1 MKLMI
6 SLFLLCYSMH
16 CTSVVAQHSLPP
28 QQFINGDAGA
38 AGFDPARLK
47 LLDNWLSEFV
57 SKGMAPNAVT
67 FVARKGV
74 IVHSKAYGFSNMEK
88 KSKAG
93 VNDIFRIASQT
104 KAIASVTLMTYFEEG
119 RFLLDD
125 PISKYIPAF
134 SETSVLVSYD
144 TANPV
149 SGKFTTRKPSTPVTI
164 RHLLSHSAGIPYEHP
179 LDGRDEFKVPYL
191 SSMNAEKLEDVVNRL
206 AKRPL
211 VSDPGTSFV
220 YGLNTD
226 IVGRLIEVLS
236 GKSLDV
242 AITERVLKPLG
253 MNDTYFYLP
262 KNKRSRLVELYS
274 KPGADDKLSLHPF
287 DSTRFYPV
295 SGAQSY
301 FSAGAGLVST
311 AADYAKFCQMLLNGG
326 QFNDRKIVGRK
337 TIDLMLQNQIGDN
350 RFWGR
355 NDYFGLGFQVITDES
370 KYGDQASPGSF
381 TWGGAYCS
389 EYTIDP
395 KEDLILMVFTNVH
408 PYAHY
413 SDFVRKFRI
422 LVYQAL
428 Q

>member
-1 MKLMI
+1 MKLI
-6 SLFLLCYSMH
+6 FSTTILFFLFH
-16 CTSVVAQHSLPP
+16 HGIQAQKDAPP
-28 QQFINGDAGA
+28 QRFINGDVKA
-38 AGFDPARLK
+38 AGFDPERLK
-47 LLDNWLSEFV
+47 NLDNWLSEIV
-57 SKGMAPNAVT
+57 AKGIAPNAVT

-74 IVHSKAYGFSNMEK
+74 IVHSKAYGYSNMQK
-88 KSKAG
+88 KDG
-93 VNDIFRIASQT
+93 TRTDDIFRIASQT

-119 RFLLDD
+119 KFLLDD
-125 PISKYIPAF
+125 AVSKYIPAF
-134 SETSVLVSYD
+134 ADVSVLVSYD

-149 SGKFTTRKPSTPVTI
+149 TGKFTTRKPKTDITI
-164 RHLLSHSAGIPYEHP
+164 RHLLSHAAGIPYEHP
-179 LDGRDEFKVPYL
+179 LEERDEFKVPYL
-191 SSMNAEKLEDVVNRL
+191 SSMKAEKLEDVVNRL

-211 VSDPGTSFV
+211 ITDPGTSFV

-226 IVGRLIEVLS
+226 VVGRLIEVIS
-236 GKSLDV
+236 GKPLDV
-242 AITERVLKPLG
+242 AIAERVLKPLG

-262 KNKRSRLVELYS
+262 KNKKSRLVELYS
-274 KPGADDKLSLHPF
+274 KAGANDKLTLHPF
-287 DSTRFYPV
+287 DTTRLYPV
-295 SGAQSY
+295 AGAQVY

-326 QFNDRKIVGRK
+326 GFNDRKIVSRK
-337 TIDLMLQNQIGDN
+337 TVDLMLQNQIGEN
-350 RFWGR
+350 RFWDR
-355 NDYFGLGFQVITDES
+355 NDYFGLGFQVITPES
-370 KYGDQASPGSF
+370 KYGDQASVGSF

-395 KEDLILMVFTNVH
+395 KEDMILLIFTNVH

>member
-1 MKLMI
+1 MKLPI
-6 SLFLLCYSMH
+6 AFLLFFFSPCLIKSF
-16 CTSVVAQHSLPP
+16 AQGKSPV
-28 QQFINGDAGA
+28 QQFTSADPQM
-38 AGFDPARLK
+38 AGFDASRLK
-47 LLDNWLSEFV
+47 NLDNWLTDFV
-57 SKGMAPNAVT
+57 AKGMVPNAVT

-74 IVHSKAYGFSNMEK
+74 IVHSKAYGFSNMQK
-88 KSKAG
+88 KTKAG

-104 KAIASVTLMTYFEEG
+104 KAIATVTLMTYFEEG
-119 RFLLDD
+119 KFSLDD

-134 SETSVLVSYD
+134 NNATVLMSYD
-144 TANPV
+144 TANPA
-149 SGKFTTRKPSTPVTI
+149 SGKFETRKPSTAITI

-191 SSMNAEKLEDVVNRL
+191 SSMKNEKLEDVVNRL

-211 VSDPGTSFV
+211 ITDPGTSFV

-226 IVGRLIEVLS
+226 IAGRLIEVIS

-242 AITERVLKPLG
+242 AIAERVLKPLG

-274 KPGADDKLSLHPF
+274 KAEADDKLSLHSF
-287 DSTRFYPV
+287 DSTRLYPV
-295 SGAQSY
+295 AGAQTY

-311 AADYAKFCQMLLNGG
+311 ASDYAKFCQMMLNGG
-326 QFNDRKIVGRK
+326 EFNNRKVLGRK
-337 TIDLMLQNQIGDN
+337 TVELMLKNQIGEN

-355 NDYFGLGFQVITDES
+355 NDYFGLGFQIITEES

-395 KEDLILMVFTNVH
+395 KEDLILLIFTNVH

-413 SDFVRKFRI
+413 GEFVRKFRV